1 VVYKNK
7 GKYMKLRVLFVTQA
21 ITPFMP
27 ETEMS
32 LVGRHLPQGI
42 QERDCEIRT
51 FMPNFGSINERRNQ
65 LHEVIRLSGMNL
77 VIDDT
82 DHQLVI
88 KVASIQP
95 ARMQVYFIDNDDYFS
110 RKFALSEK
118 GKEFEDNDERAIF
131 YSRGV
136 VETVKKLGWAPDI
149 IHCHGWFTSLV
160 PFYMRKIF
168 DNEPLFENGF
178 KIIYSIYND
187 KFQKSLNE
195 ELPTKL
201 IEDGVYPEDVAL
213 IETPSWENLM
223 KFACEYSDGVIVGT
237 KLLDKNVANYLEGLE
252 KPILNY
258 QNPEN
263 YIDKYADFYD
273 KLFKNKI

>member
-1 VVYKNK
+1 MVYKNK
-7 GKYMKLRVLFVTQA
+7 GKYMKLKVLFVTQA

-42 QERDCEIRT
+42 QERNCEIRT

>member
-1 VVYKNK
+1 MVYKNK
-7 GKYMKLRVLFVTQA
+7 GKHMKLRVLFVTQA

>member
-1 VVYKNK
+1 
-7 GKYMKLRVLFVTQA
+7 MKLRVLFVTQA

-42 QERDCEIRT
+42 QERNCEIRT

>member
-1 VVYKNK
+1 MVYKNK